1 LSKEVQV
8 EKQRLGKSDLMITRV
23 GLGTWAIG
31 GGGYEYGWGPQEDR
45 ESTAAIH
52 RALDL
57 GINWIDTAPAYGLG
71 HSEEVVGAAVA
82 DRRDEVII
90 ATKCGQVWE
99 KGDKST
105 HFRLKADS
113 IRREVENSLKRLKVE
128 VIDLYQIHW
137 PHPEE
142 QIEEGWST
150 IADLIQEGK
159 VRYGGVSNFG
169 VEQLERI
176 GKIHPVTSLQ
186 PPYHMLQRDIEE
198 EILPYCEEHDIGV
211 ITYSPMMS
219 GLLTG
224 KYDRRRIEELPS
236 DDWRKRSEQFTEPEL
251 SANLRLIDELKEL
264 ARQEGHTL
272 PQLAV
277 AWVLRRPEV
286 TAAIVG
292 ARRPSQI
299 EETAPAAEWK
309 LSDELEERTRELLR
323 ERELALEKR
332 GIHGS

>member
-1 LSKEVQV
+1 MK
-8 EKQRLGKSDLMITRV
+8 KRRLGKSDLEITRI
-23 GLGTWAIG
+23 GFGTWAIG

-52 RALDL
+52 HALDL

-71 HSEEVVGAAVA
+71 HSEEVVGSAVA

-99 KGDKST
+99 EGDTRT
-105 HFRLKADS
+105 HYWLKADS
-113 IRREVENSLKRLKVE
+113 IRREVEHSLRRLKVE
-128 VIDLYQIHW
+128 AIDLYQIHW

-142 QIEEGWST
+142 QIEEGWSA
-150 IADLIQEGK
+150 IAALIQEGK

-169 VEQLERI
+169 VDQLERI
-176 GKIHPVTSLQ
+176 RKIHPVTSLQ
-186 PPYHMLQRDIEE
+186 PPYHMLDREIEE
-198 EILPYCEEHDIGV
+198 EILPYCQEHDIGV

-224 KYDRRRIEELPS
+224 SYDRNRIEELPS
-236 DDWRKRSEQFTEPEL
+236 DDWRKRNQQFTEPEL
-251 SANLRLIDELKEL
+251 SPNLRLIEELEEL
-264 ARQEGHTL
+264 AKQAGHTL
-272 PQLAV
+272 PQLAI
-277 AWVLRRPEV
+277 AWVLRRSEV

-299 EETAPAAEWK
+299 EETAPAADWE
-309 LSDELEERTRELLR
+309 LSDEIRQRIRELLR
-323 ERELALEKR
+323 ERELSLEKR
-332 GIHGS
+332 GVYAS